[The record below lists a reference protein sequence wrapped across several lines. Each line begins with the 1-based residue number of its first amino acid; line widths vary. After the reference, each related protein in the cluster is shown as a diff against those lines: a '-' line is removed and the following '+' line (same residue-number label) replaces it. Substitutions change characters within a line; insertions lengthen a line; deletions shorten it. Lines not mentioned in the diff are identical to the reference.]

1 MGRAMASPMIPPDYA
16 PDFLALHGWIEAQ
29 ILPLAGDASFRRYF
43 RVLAGERRAVLM
55 DAPPPHEDPRP
66 FVAMANWLGGVGLA
80 APKVLAA
87 DLDQGLLL
95 LDDFGDARMRETLD
109 AEPAVERDLYET
121 AVDVLVHLHDHPPM
135 AGLPPHGLAEWLTEL
150 RLFPDWYVPAVGLD
164 PIEADRWDAAW
175 REVLEPVAADG
186 LGPVTVLRDYHA
198 ENVMLLDGRGGIG
211 RFGLLDFQDAL
222 AGHPA
227 YDLVSVLED
236 ARRDVP
242 PQLERE
248 MIDRYRDRT
257 GADQR
262 FERAYW
268 ALAAQRNTRILGV
281 FCRLWKR
288 DGKERY
294 KQFQPRMW
302 GLLERDLKQ
311 PGLEPV
317 RDWFDANIPGSARA
331 AAWREA
337 A

>member
-1 MGRAMASPMIPPDYA
+1 MASPMIPPDSA
-16 PDFLALHGWIEAQ
+16 PEFLARHGWSEAQ

-43 RVLAGERRAVLM
+43 RVLAGDRRAVLM

-66 FVAMANWLGGVGLA
+66 FVAIANWLGGVGLA
-80 APKVLAA
+80 APRILAA

-109 AEPAVERDLYET
+109 ADPAVERDLYET

-135 AGLPPHGLAEWLTEL
+135 AGLPPHGLKEWLTEL
-150 RLFPDWYVPAVGLD
+150 RLFPDWYAPAVGLESID
-164 PIEADRWDAAW
+164 VDQWDEAW
-175 REVLEPVAADG
+175 RTVLQPVAADG

-236 ARRDVP
+236 ARRDVSP
-242 PQLERE
+242 ALERA
-248 MIDRYRDRT
+248 MIDRYQQKT
-257 GADQR
+257 GVGDA

-268 ALAAQRNTRILGV
+268 TLAAQRNTRILGV

-288 DGKERY
+288 DGKDRY
-294 KQFQPRMW
+294 RQFQPRMW
-302 GLLERDLKQ
+302 GLLERDLAQ

-317 RDWFDANIPGSARA
+317 KAWFDAQIPASFRADVWQA
-331 AAWREA
+331 AA
-337 A
+337 